1 MGKLQVT
8 NLSVRWS
15 DFMLI
20 LSRPTKVLTLKWV
33 SLFILNIFVVLVSFK
48 SHAQSPKLEL
58 FDSQGLQVSSAII
71 LKSDANMTLTGLIN
85 HVVVTQTYRNENP
98 FAVNARYVF
107 PLPDESA
114 VHAMTM
120 RIGERVIKGEIDK
133 KDEAEKKYTEAK
145 KAGKQ
150 AALVRQQRANM
161 FITNVANIGPGEQVI
176 IELEYQEI
184 IDYSSGT
191 FAIRFPTT
199 ITPRYHAIKGEVEQN
214 NTNKTSNNP
223 APNGWLSPVYSTQES
238 NKNDDNVPS
247 SQFSLSIDIDV
258 GLELVDI
265 NSKFHN
271 VDVQN
276 PAFGQYKIAL
286 NEANAVNRD
295 FLLEFKPLQKD
306 QAQAAFFTEQFENGD
321 RYGLAMLMPPG
332 DQFVQTQRLP
342 REMVF
347 VVDTSGSMHGQSIEQ
362 AKKALF
368 YALSL
373 LDSDDSFNIIGFD
386 SVVNP
391 MSDKPL
397 IASDFN
403 LRRAERFIYSLR
415 ADGGTEI
422 KSALDTVL
430 DGSQFDG
437 FVRQVVFLTDGSV
450 SNEDT
455 LFKNIQSKLGDSRL
469 FTVGIGSAP
478 NSFFMRR
485 AADVGKGT
493 FTFIGSISEV
503 QPKMQQL
510 FDKLAHPA
518 ITNLALNDENGNAL
532 DFWPSPLPDLYFGE
546 PIMVAIKL
554 NNVKNVVLTGQTAQG
569 PFSIKISTQNSSNA
583 KGIAKLWAREKI
595 KSLLL
600 YNEQNTV
607 KDEVQKLA
615 LTHQLLSPFTAFIAI
630 EQTQIKAVAEQSVQA
645 TNAIPQGMAMRLPQ
659 TDGQSRLHILLGCI
673 LLLGFG
679 ALKFKQRAK

>member
-1 MGKLQVT
+1 
-8 NLSVRWS
+8 
-15 DFMLI
+15 ML
-20 LSRPTKVLTLKWV
+20 
-33 SLFILNIFVVLVSFK
+33 SFK

-58 FDSQGLQVSSAII
+58 FDSNGAPAGPAII

-85 HVVVTQTYRNENP
+85 HVVVTQTYQNENP

-120 RIGERVIKGEIDK
+120 RIGERVIKGQIDK
-133 KDEAEKKYTEAK
+133 KVEAEKKYEEAK
-145 KAGKQ
+145 KAGNQ

-199 ITPRYHAIKGEVEQN
+199 ITPRYHAISGEVEVSTQN
-214 NTNKTSNNP
+214 QTHVNSLPT
-223 APNGWLSPVYSTQES
+223 GWLSPVYSIQSS
-238 NKNDDNVPS
+238 NQNDNVPS
-247 SQFSLSIDIDV
+247 SQFSLNIDIDV

-276 PAFGQYKIAL
+276 TAFGQYKIAL
-286 NEANAVNRD
+286 NEENAVNRD
-295 FLLEFKPLQKD
+295 FVLEFKPLQKE
-306 QAQAAFFTEQFENGD
+306 QAQAAFFTQQFENGD

-332 DQFVQTQRLP
+332 DHFTQTQRLP

-347 VVDTSGSMHGQSIEQ
+347 VVDTSGSMHGQSMEQ

-386 SVVNP
+386 NIVTP

-403 LRRAERFIYSLR
+403 LRRAERFIYSLE

-422 KSALDTVL
+422 QGALNAVL
-430 DGSQFDG
+430 DGSEFDG

-450 SNEDT
+450 SNEDA
-455 LFKNIQSKLGDSRL
+455 LFKNIQNKLGDSRL

-485 AADVGKGT
+485 AADVGKGS
-493 FTFIGSISEV
+493 FTFIGSTSEV

-518 ITNLALNDENGNAL
+518 ITNLALSDESGNNL

-554 NNVKNVVLTGQTAQG
+554 NNANSVVLAGQTAQG
-569 PFSIKISTQNSSNA
+569 PLSIKLSTQNSSSA
-583 KGIAKLWAREKI
+583 QGIAKLWARQKI

-600 YNEQNTV
+600 YNEQSVV
-607 KDEVQKLA
+607 KGEVQELA

-630 EQTQIKAVAEQSVQA
+630 EQTQIKEVAEQTAQA
-645 TNAIPQGMAMRLPQ
+645 TNAVPQGMAMRLPQ

-679 ALKFKQRAK
+679 ALKINRSFKLSRARK

>member
-1 MGKLQVT
+1 M
-8 NLSVRWS
+8 LSK
-15 DFMLI
+15 
-20 LSRPTKVLTLKWV
+20 PTKMLTKVSIFIFIAIVLLA
-33 SLFILNIFVVLVSFK
+33 SFK
-48 SHAQSPKLEL
+48 SQAQSPKLEL
-58 FDSQGLQVSSAII
+58 FDSNGAPAGPAII

-85 HVVVTQTYRNENP
+85 HVVVTQTYQNENP

-120 RIGERVIKGEIDK
+120 RIGERVIKGQIDK
-133 KDEAEKKYTEAK
+133 KVEAEKKYEEAK

-199 ITPRYHAIKGEVEQN
+199 ITPRYHAISGEVEVSTQN
-214 NTNKTSNNP
+214 QAHVNP
-223 APNGWLSPVYSTQES
+223 LPTGWLSPVYSIQNITQ
-238 NKNDDNVPS
+238 NDNVPS
-247 SQFSLSIDIDV
+247 SQFTLNIDIDV

-265 NSKFHN
+265 SSKFHN

-276 PAFGQYKIAL
+276 TAFGQYKIAL
-286 NEANAVNRD
+286 NETNAVNRD
-295 FLLEFKPLQKD
+295 FVLEFKPLQKE
-306 QAQAAFFTEQFENGD
+306 QAQAAFFTQQFENGD

-332 DQFVQTQRLP
+332 DHFTQTQRLP

-347 VVDTSGSMHGQSIEQ
+347 VVDTSGSMHGQSMEQ

-386 SVVNP
+386 NIVTP

-403 LRRAERFIYSLR
+403 LRRAERFIYSLE

-422 KSALDTVL
+422 QGALNAVL

-450 SNEDT
+450 SNEDA

-485 AADVGKGT
+485 AADIGKGS
-493 FTFIGSISEV
+493 FTFIGSTSEV

-518 ITNLALNDENGNAL
+518 ITNLALSDESGNSL

-554 NNVKNVVLTGQTAQG
+554 NNAKNLVLAGQTAQG
-569 PFSIKISTQNSSNA
+569 PLSIKLSTQNNSNA
-583 KGIAKLWAREKI
+583 QGIAKLWARQKI

-600 YNEQNTV
+600 YNEQSTV
-607 KDEVQKLA
+607 KEEVQELA

-630 EQTQIKAVAEQSVQA
+630 EQTQIKEVAEQTAQA
-645 TNAIPQGMAMRLPQ
+645 TNAVPQGMAMRLPQ

-673 LLLGFG
+673 LLLGFS
-679 ALKFKQRAK
+679 ALKINRGLKLSRARK

>member
-1 MGKLQVT
+1 
-8 NLSVRWS
+8 
-15 DFMLI
+15 ML
-20 LSRPTKVLTLKWV
+20 TKVSIFIFLV
-33 SLFILNIFVVLVSFK
+33 SVLLVSFN

-58 FDSQGLQVSSAII
+58 FDSSGASVAPAII

-85 HVVVTQTYRNENP
+85 HVVVRQTYQNDNP

-120 RIGERVIKGEIDK
+120 RIGERVIKGQIDK
-133 KDEAEKKYTEAK
+133 KVEAEKKYQAAK

-199 ITPRYHAIKGEVEQN
+199 ITPRYHAISGEIGQS
-214 NTNKTSNNP
+214 NTDKTVLNQ
-223 APNGWLSPVYSTQES
+223 APSGWLNPVYNIQSSEHSQG
-238 NKNDDNVPS
+238 DVPS
-247 SQFSLSIDIDV
+247 SKFSLNIDIDV
-258 GLELVDI
+258 GLELVEI
-265 NSKFHN
+265 NSKFYN
-271 VDVQN
+271 VDIHN
-276 PAFGQYKIAL
+276 PAFGQYTVAL
-286 NEANAVNRD
+286 NEQNATNRD
-295 FLLEFKPLQKD
+295 FVLEFKPLQKES
-306 QAQAAFFTEQFENGD
+306 AQAAFFTQQFKNGD
-321 RYGLAMLMPPG
+321 RYGLAMLMPPA
-332 DQFVQTQRLP
+332 DHFTQTQRLP

-347 VVDTSGSMHGQSIEQ
+347 VVDTSGSMHGQSMEQ

-386 SVVNP
+386 NVVTP

-397 IASDFN
+397 VASDFN
-403 LRRAERFIYSLR
+403 LRRAERFIYSLE

-422 KSALDTVL
+422 QGALDAVL
-430 DGSQFDG
+430 DGSRFEG

-450 SNEDT
+450 SNEDA
-455 LFKNIQSKLGDSRL
+455 LFKNIQRKLGDSRL

-485 AADVGKGT
+485 AADIGKGS
-493 FTFIGSISEV
+493 FTFIGSTHEV

-518 ITNLALNDENGNAL
+518 ITNLTLSDESTNSL

-554 NNVKNVVLTGQTAQG
+554 NDTNQITLNGQTAQG
-569 PFSIKISTQNSSNA
+569 PLNIKLSAQNSANA
-583 KGIAKLWAREKI
+583 KGIDKLWARQKM

-600 YNEQNTV
+600 YNDPQSV
-607 KDEVQKLA
+607 KNEVQGLA

-630 EQTQIKAVAEQSVQA
+630 EHSLVKEPAEQTA
-645 TNAIPQGMAMRLPQ
+645 LAKNAAPQGLAMRLPQ
-659 TDGQSRLHILLGCI
+659 TDGQSRLHILLGCM
-673 LLLGFG
+673 LLAGFT
-679 ALKFKQRAK
+679 AIKYTRVFK

>member
-1 MGKLQVT
+1 
-8 NLSVRWS
+8 
-15 DFMLI
+15 ML
-20 LSRPTKVLTLKWV
+20 TKV
-33 SLFILNIFVVLVSFK
+33 SIFIFLVAVLLVSFN

-58 FDSQGLQVSSAII
+58 FDSSGASVAPAII

-85 HVVVTQTYRNENP
+85 HVVVKQTYQNDNP

-120 RIGERVIKGEIDK
+120 RIGERVIKGQIDK
-133 KDEAEKKYTEAK
+133 KVEAEKKYQAAK

-161 FITNVANIGPGEQVI
+161 FITNVANIGPGEQVV

-199 ITPRYHAIKGEVEQN
+199 ITPRYHAISGEVEFNEQN
-214 NTNKTSNNP
+214 QAPVNT
-223 APNGWLSPVYSTQES
+223 APSGWLSPVYSIQS
-238 NKNDDNVPS
+238 AAYNDDDAPS
-247 SQFSLSIDIDV
+247 SKFSLNIDIDV

-271 VDVQN
+271 VDIHN
-276 PAFGQYKIAL
+276 PAFGQYTVAL
-286 NEANAVNRD
+286 NEQNAINRD
-295 FLLEFKPLQKD
+295 FVLEFKPLQKES
-306 QAQAAFFTEQFENGD
+306 AQAAFFTQQFDNGD

-332 DQFVQTQRLP
+332 DHFTQTQRLP

-347 VVDTSGSMHGQSIEQ
+347 VVDTSGSMHGQSMEQ

-386 SVVNP
+386 NVVTP
-391 MSDKPL
+391 MSDSPL

-403 LRRAERFIYSLR
+403 LRRAERFIYSLE

-422 KSALDTVL
+422 QGALDAVL
-430 DGSQFDG
+430 DGSRFEG

-450 SNEDT
+450 SNENA
-455 LFKNIQSKLGDSRL
+455 LFKNIQRKLGDSRL

-485 AADVGKGT
+485 AADIGKGS
-493 FTFIGSISEV
+493 FTFIGSTHEV

-518 ITNLALNDENGNAL
+518 ITNLTLSDESTNRL

-554 NNVKNVVLTGQTAQG
+554 NDTNQITLSGQTAQG
-569 PFSIKISTQNSSNA
+569 PLNIKLSAQNSANA
-583 KGIAKLWAREKI
+583 KGIDKLWARQKI

-600 YNEQNTV
+600 YNDRQSV
-607 KDEVQKLA
+607 KNEVQELA
-615 LTHQLLSPFTAFIAI
+615 LTHQLLSPFTSFIAI
-630 EQTQIKAVAEQSVQA
+630 EHALVKEPAEQTA
-645 TNAIPQGMAMRLPQ
+645 LAKNAAPQGLAMRLPQ
-659 TDGQSRLHILLGCI
+659 TDGQSRLHILLGCM
-673 LLLGFG
+673 LLAGF
-679 ALKFKQRAK
+679 AAIKYTRAFK

>member
-1 MGKLQVT
+1 M
-8 NLSVRWS
+8 LSN
-15 DFMLI
+15 
-20 LSRPTKVLTLKWV
+20 PTKMLVKA
-33 SLFILNIFVVLVSFK
+33 SIFIFTAIALLASNS
-48 SHAQSPKLEL
+48 SYAQSPKLEL
-58 FDSQGLQVSSAII
+58 TDTLGKPVSPAII
-71 LKSDANMTLTGLIN
+71 LKSDAHMTVTGLIN
-85 HVVVTQTYRNENP
+85 HVVVKQTYQNENP

-120 RIGERVIKGEIDK
+120 CIGERVIKGHIDK
-133 KDEAEKKYTEAK
+133 KIEAEKKYAQAQ

-161 FITNVANIGPGEQVI
+161 FVTNVANIGPGEQVA

-184 IDYSSGT
+184 INYRSGT
-191 FAIRFPTT
+191 FTIRFPTT
-199 ITPRYHAIKGEVEQN
+199 ITPRYHAINGTLEQPSSSLMDQN
-214 NTNKTSNNP
+214 L
-223 APNGWLSPVYSTQES
+223 APSGWLSPVYNVQ
-238 NKNDDNVPS
+238 KNNDAPS
-247 SQFSLSIDIDV
+247 SEFTLNIDIDV

-265 NSKFHN
+265 TSKHHRIN
-271 VDVQN
+271 VNN

-286 NEANAVNRD
+286 NDTNGANRD
-295 FLLEFKPLQKD
+295 FVLAFKPLQKEN
-306 QAQAAFFTEQFENGD
+306 AQAAFFTQQFENAD

-332 DQFVQTQRLP
+332 DHFTQTQRLP

-373 LDSDDSFNIIGFD
+373 LESDDSFNIIGFD
-386 SVVNP
+386 NNVTA
-391 MSDKPL
+391 MSDRPL

-403 LRRAERFIYSLR
+403 LRRAERFIYSLE

-422 KSALDTVL
+422 QGALDAVL
-430 DGSQFDG
+430 DGSTFDG

-450 SNEDT
+450 SNEAT
-455 LFKNIQSKLGDSRL
+455 LFKNIQAKLGDSRL

-485 AADVGKGT
+485 AADIGKGT
-493 FTFIGSISEV
+493 FTFIGSTQEV

-518 ITNLALNDENGNAL
+518 ITDLALSDENGNSL

-546 PIMVAIKL
+546 PVMVAIKL
-554 NNVKNVVLTGQTAQG
+554 NDAKSVILTGQTAQG
-569 PFSIKISTQNSSNA
+569 PLSIKLSTQNSSQA
-583 KGIAKLWAREKI
+583 KGIAKLWARQKI

-600 YNEQNTV
+600 YNEQSSV

-630 EQTQIKAVAEQSVQA
+630 EHTQIKDVADQTAQA
-645 TNAIPQGMAMRLPQ
+645 ANQVPQGMEMRLPQ
-659 TDGQSRLHILLGCI
+659 TDGQSRLHIMLGSMLLI
-673 LLLGFG
+673 TFG
-679 ALKFKQRAK
+679 ALKLKRRVKT

>member
-1 MGKLQVT
+1 M
-8 NLSVRWS
+8 LSK
-15 DFMLI
+15 
-20 LSRPTKVLTLKWV
+20 PTKMLTKVSIFIFIVIVLLA
-33 SLFILNIFVVLVSFK
+33 SFK

-58 FDSQGLQVSSAII
+58 FDSNGAPAGPAII

-85 HVVVTQTYRNENP
+85 HVVVTQTYQNENP

-120 RIGERVIKGEIDK
+120 RIGERVIKGQIDK
-133 KDEAEKKYTEAK
+133 KVEAEKKYDEAK
-145 KAGKQ
+145 KSGKQ

-184 IDYSSGT
+184 IDYNSGT

-199 ITPRYHAIKGEVEQN
+199 ITPRYHAISGEVEV
-214 NTNKTSNNP
+214 NTQHQAHTNP
-223 APNGWLSPVYSTQES
+223 LPTGWLSPVYSTQ
-238 NKNDDNVPS
+238 NITQTDNVPS
-247 SQFSLSIDIDV
+247 SKFSLNIDIDV

-271 VDVQN
+271 IDVKN
-276 PAFGQYKIAL
+276 TAFGQYKIAL
-286 NEANAVNRD
+286 NEENAVNRD
-295 FLLEFKPLQKD
+295 FVLEFKPLQKE
-306 QAQAAFFTEQFENGD
+306 QAQAAFFTQQFENGD

-332 DQFVQTQRLP
+332 DHFTQTQRLP

-347 VVDTSGSMHGQSIEQ
+347 VVDTSGSMHGQSMEQ

-386 SVVNP
+386 NIVTP

-403 LRRAERFIYSLR
+403 LRRAERFIYSLE

-422 KSALDTVL
+422 QGALNAVL
-430 DGSQFDG
+430 DGSEFDG

-450 SNEDT
+450 SNEDA

-485 AADVGKGT
+485 AADVGKGS
-493 FTFIGSISEV
+493 FTFIGSVSEV

-518 ITNLALNDENGNAL
+518 ITNLALSDESGNSL

-554 NNVKNVVLTGQTAQG
+554 NNVKRVVLAGQTAQG
-569 PFSIKISTQNSSNA
+569 PLSIRLSTQNSSSA
-583 KGIAKLWAREKI
+583 QGIAKLWARQKI

-607 KDEVQKLA
+607 KDEVQGLA

-630 EQTQIKAVAEQSVQA
+630 EQTQIKEVAKQTAQA
-645 TNAIPQGMAMRLPQ
+645 TNAVPQGMAMRLPQ

-673 LLLGFG
+673 LLLGYG
-679 ALKFKQRAK
+679 ALKINQSFKLSRARK

>member
-1 MGKLQVT
+1 
-8 NLSVRWS
+8 
-15 DFMLI
+15 ML
-20 LSRPTKVLTLKWV
+20 TKV
-33 SLFILNIFVVLVSFK
+33 SIFIFIVIVLLASFE

-58 FDSQGLQVSSAII
+58 FDSNGAPAGPAII

-85 HVVVTQTYRNENP
+85 HVVVTQTYQNENP

-120 RIGERVIKGEIDK
+120 RIGARVIKGQIDK
-133 KDEAEKKYTEAK
+133 KVEAEKKYEEAK

-199 ITPRYHAIKGEVEQN
+199 ITPRYHAISGEVEVNTQN
-214 NTNKTSNNP
+214 QTHVNP
-223 APNGWLSPVYSTQES
+223 APTGWLSPVYSAQNITQT
-238 NKNDDNVPS
+238 DNAPS
-247 SQFSLSIDIDV
+247 SQFSLNIDIDV

-276 PAFGQYKIAL
+276 TAFGQYKIAL
-286 NEANAVNRD
+286 NEKNAVNRD
-295 FLLEFKPLQKD
+295 FVLEFKPLQKE
-306 QAQAAFFTEQFENGD
+306 QAQAAFFTQQFENGD

-332 DQFVQTQRLP
+332 DHFTQTQRLP

-347 VVDTSGSMHGQSIEQ
+347 VVDTSGSMHGQSMEQ

-386 SVVNP
+386 NIVTP

-403 LRRAERFIYSLR
+403 LRRAERFIYSLE

-422 KSALDTVL
+422 QGALNAVL
-430 DGSQFDG
+430 DGSEFDG

-450 SNEDT
+450 SNEDA

-485 AADVGKGT
+485 AADVGKGS
-493 FTFIGSISEV
+493 FTFIGSVSEV

-518 ITNLALNDENGNAL
+518 ITNLALSDESGNSL

-554 NNVKNVVLTGQTAQG
+554 NNAKSVVLAGQTAQG
-569 PFSIKISTQNSSNA
+569 PLSIKLSTKNSSSA
-583 KGIAKLWAREKI
+583 QGIAKLWARQKI

-600 YNEQNTV
+600 YNEQSTV
-607 KDEVQKLA
+607 KDEVQGLA

-630 EQTQIKAVAEQSVQA
+630 EQTQIKEVAKQTAQA
-645 TNAIPQGMAMRLPQ
+645 TNAVPQGMAMRLPQ

-673 LLLGFG
+673 LLLGYG
-679 ALKFKQRAK
+679 ALKINRSFKLSRARK

>member
-1 MGKLQVT
+1 M
-8 NLSVRWS
+8 LSK
-15 DFMLI
+15 
-20 LSRPTKVLTLKWV
+20 PTKMLTKVSIFIFIAIVLLA
-33 SLFILNIFVVLVSFK
+33 SFK

-58 FDSQGLQVSSAII
+58 FDSNGAPAGPAII

-85 HVVVTQTYRNENP
+85 HVVVTQTYQNENP

-120 RIGERVIKGEIDK
+120 RIGARVIKGQIDK
-133 KDEAEKKYTEAK
+133 KVEAEKKYEEAK

-199 ITPRYHAIKGEVEQN
+199 ITPRYHAISGEVNTQN
-214 NTNKTSNNP
+214 QTHVNP
-223 APNGWLSPVYSTQES
+223 APTGWLSPVYSTQNITQNS
-238 NKNDDNVPS
+238 TQTDNAPS
-247 SQFSLSIDIDV
+247 SQFSLNIDIDV

-276 PAFGQYKIAL
+276 TAFGQYKIAL
-286 NEANAVNRD
+286 NETNAVNRD
-295 FLLEFKPLQKD
+295 FVLEFKPLQKE
-306 QAQAAFFTEQFENGD
+306 QAQAAFFTQQFENGD

-332 DQFVQTQRLP
+332 DHFTQTQRLP

-347 VVDTSGSMHGQSIEQ
+347 VVDTSGSMHGQSMEQ

-386 SVVNP
+386 NIVTP

-403 LRRAERFIYSLR
+403 LRRAERFIYSLE

-422 KSALDTVL
+422 QGALNAVL

-450 SNEDT
+450 SNEDA

-485 AADVGKGT
+485 AADIGKGS
-493 FTFIGSISEV
+493 FTFIGSTTEV

-518 ITNLALNDENGNAL
+518 ITNLALSDESGNSL

-554 NNVKNVVLTGQTAQG
+554 NNAKRVVLAGQTAQG
-569 PFSIKISTQNSSNA
+569 PLSIRLSTQNSSSA
-583 KGIAKLWAREKI
+583 QGIAKLWARQKI

-600 YNEQNTV
+600 YNEQSTV
-607 KDEVQKLA
+607 KDEVQQLA

-630 EQTQIKAVAEQSVQA
+630 EQTQIKEVAKQTAQI
-645 TNAIPQGMAMRLPQ
+645 TNAVPQGMAMRLPQ

-673 LLLGFG
+673 LLLGYG
-679 ALKFKQRAK
+679 ALKINRSFKLSRARK

>member
-1 MGKLQVT
+1 M
-8 NLSVRWS
+8 LSN
-15 DFMLI
+15 
-20 LSRPTKVLTLKWV
+20 PTKMLTKVSIFIFLVSVL
-33 SLFILNIFVVLVSFK
+33 LVSFN

-58 FDSQGLQVSSAII
+58 FDSSGASVAPAII

-85 HVVVTQTYRNENP
+85 HVVVKQTYQNDNP

-120 RIGERVIKGEIDK
+120 RIGERVIKGQIDK
-133 KDEAEKKYTEAK
+133 KVEAEKKYQAAK

-199 ITPRYHAIKGEVEQN
+199 ITPRYHAISGEIGQS
-214 NTNKTSNNP
+214 NTDKTVLNQ
-223 APNGWLSPVYSTQES
+223 APSGWLNPVYNIQSSEHSQG
-238 NKNDDNVPS
+238 DVPS
-247 SQFSLSIDIDV
+247 SKFSLNIDIDV
-258 GLELVDI
+258 GLELVEI
-265 NSKFHN
+265 NSKFYN
-271 VDVQN
+271 VDIHN
-276 PAFGQYKIAL
+276 PAFGQYTVAL
-286 NEANAVNRD
+286 NEQNATNRD
-295 FLLEFKPLQKD
+295 FVLEFKPLQKES
-306 QAQAAFFTEQFENGD
+306 AQAAFFTQQFKNGD
-321 RYGLAMLMPPG
+321 RYGLAMLMPPA
-332 DQFVQTQRLP
+332 DHFTQTQRLP

-347 VVDTSGSMHGQSIEQ
+347 VVDTSGSMHGQSMEQ

-386 SVVNP
+386 NVVTP

-397 IASDFN
+397 VASGFN
-403 LRRAERFIYSLR
+403 LRRAERFIYNLE

-422 KSALDTVL
+422 QGALDAVL
-430 DGSQFDG
+430 DGSRFEG

-450 SNEDT
+450 SNEDA
-455 LFKNIQSKLGDSRL
+455 LFKNIQRKLGDSRL

-485 AADVGKGT
+485 AADIGKGS
-493 FTFIGSISEV
+493 FTFIGSTHEV

-518 ITNLALNDENGNAL
+518 ITNLTLSDESTNSL

-554 NNVKNVVLTGQTAQG
+554 NDTNQITLNGQTAQG
-569 PFSIKISTQNSSNA
+569 PLNIKLSAQNSANA
-583 KGIAKLWAREKI
+583 KGIDKLWARQKM

-600 YNEQNTV
+600 YNDRQTV
-607 KDEVQKLA
+607 KNEVQGLA

-630 EQTQIKAVAEQSVQA
+630 EHTQTKEPAEQTA
-645 TNAIPQGMAMRLPQ
+645 LAKNAAPQGLAMRLPQ
-659 TDGQSRLHILLGCI
+659 TDGQSRLHILLGCM
-673 LLLGFG
+673 LLAGFT
-679 ALKFKQRAK
+679 AIKYTRVFK

>member
-1 MGKLQVT
+1 MFKL
-8 NLSVRWS
+8 SK
-15 DFMLI
+15 
-20 LSRPTKVLTLKWV
+20 PTKMLTKVSIFIFIAIVLLA
-33 SLFILNIFVVLVSFK
+33 SFK

-58 FDSQGLQVSSAII
+58 FDSNGAPAGPAII

-85 HVVVTQTYRNENP
+85 HVVVMQTYQNENP

-120 RIGERVIKGEIDK
+120 RIGERVIKGQIDK
-133 KDEAEKKYTEAK
+133 KVEAEKKYEEAK

-199 ITPRYHAIKGEVEQN
+199 ITPRYHAISGEVEVNTQN
-214 NTNKTSNNP
+214 QAHVNP
-223 APNGWLSPVYSTQES
+223 LPTGWLSPVYSIQNITQNS
-238 NKNDDNVPS
+238 TQIDNVPS
-247 SQFSLSIDIDV
+247 SQFSLNIDIDV

-276 PAFGQYKIAL
+276 TAFGQYKIAL
-286 NEANAVNRD
+286 NETNAVNRD
-295 FLLEFKPLQKD
+295 FVLEFKPLQKE
-306 QAQAAFFTEQFENGD
+306 QAQAAFFTQQFENGD

-332 DQFVQTQRLP
+332 DHFTQTQRLP

-347 VVDTSGSMHGQSIEQ
+347 VVDTSGSMHGQSMEQ

-386 SVVNP
+386 NIVTP

-403 LRRAERFIYSLR
+403 LRRAERFIYSLE

-422 KSALDTVL
+422 QGALNAVL
-430 DGSQFDG
+430 DGSEFDG

-450 SNEDT
+450 SNEDA

-469 FTVGIGSAP
+469 FTVGIGGAP

-485 AADVGKGT
+485 AADVGKGS
-493 FTFIGSISEV
+493 FTFIGSTNEV

-518 ITNLALNDENGNAL
+518 ITNLALSDESGNSL

-554 NNVKNVVLTGQTAQG
+554 NNAKSVVLAGQTAQG
-569 PFSIKISTQNSSNA
+569 PLSIKLSTQNSSSA
-583 KGIAKLWAREKI
+583 QGIAKLWARQKI

-607 KDEVQKLA
+607 KDEVQELA
-615 LTHQLLSPFTAFIAI
+615 FTHQLLSPFTAFIAI
-630 EQTQIKAVAEQSVQA
+630 EQTQIKEVAEQTAQA
-645 TNAIPQGMAMRLPQ
+645 TNAVPQGMAMRLPQ

-679 ALKFKQRAK
+679 ALKFKHRANP

>member
-1 MGKLQVT
+1 MFKL
-8 NLSVRWS
+8 SK
-15 DFMLI
+15 
-20 LSRPTKVLTLKWV
+20 PTKMLTKVSIFIFIAIVL
-33 SLFILNIFVVLVSFK
+33 LVSFK

-58 FDSQGLQVSSAII
+58 FDGNGAPAGPAII
-71 LKSDANMTLTGLIN
+71 LKSGANMTLTGLIN
-85 HVVVTQTYRNENP
+85 HVVVTQTYQNENP

-120 RIGERVIKGEIDK
+120 RIGERVIKGQIDK
-133 KDEAEKKYTEAK
+133 KVEAEKKYEEAK

-199 ITPRYHAIKGEVEQN
+199 ITPRYHAISGEVEVSTQN
-214 NTNKTSNNP
+214 QAHVNSLPT
-223 APNGWLSPVYSTQES
+223 GWLSPVYSIKSSTQ
-238 NKNDDNVPS
+238 NDNVPS
-247 SQFSLSIDIDV
+247 SQFTLNIDIDV

-265 NSKFHN
+265 SSKFHN

-276 PAFGQYKIAL
+276 TAFGQYKIAL
-286 NEANAVNRD
+286 NETNAVNRD

-306 QAQAAFFTEQFENGD
+306 QAQAAFFTQQFENGD

-332 DQFVQTQRLP
+332 DHFTQTQRLP

-347 VVDTSGSMHGQSIEQ
+347 VVDTSGSMHGQSMEQ

-386 SVVNP
+386 NIVTP

-397 IASDFN
+397 IANDFN
-403 LRRAERFIYSLR
+403 LRRAERFIYSLE

-422 KSALDTVL
+422 QGALNAVL

-450 SNEDT
+450 SNEDA

-485 AADVGKGT
+485 ASDIGKGS
-493 FTFIGSISEV
+493 FTFIGSTSEV

-518 ITNLALNDENGNAL
+518 ITNVALSDESGNSL

-554 NNVKNVVLTGQTAQG
+554 NNAKNLVLAGQTAQG
-569 PFSIKISTQNSSNA
+569 PLSIKLSTQNSSNA
-583 KGIAKLWAREKI
+583 QGIAKLWARQKI

-600 YNEQNTV
+600 YNEQSVV
-607 KDEVQKLA
+607 KDEVQELA

-630 EQTQIKAVAEQSVQA
+630 EQTQIKEVADQTAQA
-645 TNAIPQGMAMRLPQ
+645 TNAVPQGMAMRLPQ

-679 ALKFKQRAK
+679 ALKINRSFKLSRARK

>member
-1 MGKLQVT
+1 
-8 NLSVRWS
+8 
-15 DFMLI
+15 
-20 LSRPTKVLTLKWV
+20 
-33 SLFILNIFVVLVSFK
+33 
-48 SHAQSPKLEL
+48 
-58 FDSQGLQVSSAII
+58 
-71 LKSDANMTLTGLIN
+71 
-85 HVVVTQTYRNENP
+85 HV
-98 FAVNARYVF
+98 
-107 PLPDESA
+107 
-114 VHAMTM
+114 
-120 RIGERVIKGEIDK
+120 
-133 KDEAEKKYTEAK
+133 
-145 KAGKQ
+145 
-150 AALVRQQRANM
+150 
-161 FITNVANIGPGEQVI
+161 
-176 IELEYQEI
+176 
-184 IDYSSGT
+184 
-191 FAIRFPTT
+191 
-199 ITPRYHAIKGEVEQN
+199 
-214 NTNKTSNNP
+214 NP
-223 APNGWLSPVYSTQES
+223 APTGWLSPVYSTQNITQNITQNS
-238 NKNDDNVPS
+238 TQTDNTPS
-247 SQFSLSIDIDV
+247 SQFSLNIDIDV

-271 VDVQN
+271 VNVQN
-276 PAFGQYKIAL
+276 TAFGQYKIAL
-286 NEANAVNRD
+286 NEKNAVNRD
-295 FLLEFKPLQKD
+295 FVLEFKPLQKE
-306 QAQAAFFTEQFENGD
+306 QAQAAFFTQQFENGD

-332 DQFVQTQRLP
+332 DHFTQTQRLP

-347 VVDTSGSMHGQSIEQ
+347 VVDTSGSMHGQSMEQ

-386 SVVNP
+386 NIVTP

-403 LRRAERFIYSLR
+403 LRRAERFIYSLE

-422 KSALDTVL
+422 QGALNAVL

-450 SNEDT
+450 SNEDA

-485 AADVGKGT
+485 AADIGKGS
-493 FTFIGSISEV
+493 FTFIGSTSEV

-518 ITNLALNDENGNAL
+518 ITNLALSDESGNSL

-554 NNVKNVVLTGQTAQG
+554 NNAKSVVLAGQTAQG
-569 PFSIKISTQNSSNA
+569 PLSTRLSTQNSSSA
-583 KGIAKLWAREKI
+583 QGIAKLWARQKI

-600 YNEQNTV
+600 YNEQSTV
-607 KDEVQKLA
+607 KDEVQGLA

-630 EQTQIKAVAEQSVQA
+630 EQTHIKEVAKQTAQA
-645 TNAIPQGMAMRLPQ
+645 TNAVPQGMAMRLPQ

-673 LLLGFG
+673 LLLGYG
-679 ALKFKQRAK
+679 ALKINRSFKLSRARK

>member
-1 MGKLQVT
+1 M
-8 NLSVRWS
+8 LSN
-15 DFMLI
+15 
-20 LSRPTKVLTLKWV
+20 PTKMLTKVSIFIFLVSVL
-33 SLFILNIFVVLVSFK
+33 LVSFN
-48 SHAQSPKLEL
+48 SRAQSPKLEL
-58 FDSQGLQVSSAII
+58 FDSGGAPVAPAII

-85 HVVVTQTYRNENP
+85 HVVVKQTYQNDNP

-120 RIGERVIKGEIDK
+120 RIGERVIKGQIDK
-133 KDEAEKKYTEAK
+133 KVEAEKKYQAAK

-176 IELEYQEI
+176 VELEYQEI
-184 IDYSSGT
+184 INYSSGT
-191 FAIRFPTT
+191 FAVRFPTT
-199 ITPRYHAIKGEVEQN
+199 ITPRYHAISGEIGQSD
-214 NTNKTSNNP
+214 TDKTVLNQ
-223 APNGWLSPVYSTQES
+223 APSGWLNPVYNIQSSEQS
-238 NKNDDNVPS
+238 QGDVPDS
-247 SQFSLSIDIDV
+247 KFSLNIDIDV
-258 GLELVDI
+258 GLELVEI

-271 VDVQN
+271 VDIHN
-276 PAFGQYKIAL
+276 PAFGQYTVAL
-286 NEANAVNRD
+286 NEQKAINRD
-295 FLLEFKPLQKD
+295 FVLEFKPLQKES
-306 QAQAAFFTEQFENGD
+306 AQAAFFTQQFENGD
-321 RYGLAMLMPPG
+321 RYGLAMLMPPA
-332 DQFVQTQRLP
+332 DHFTQTQRLP

-347 VVDTSGSMHGQSIEQ
+347 VVDTSGSMHGQSMEQ

-373 LDSDDSFNIIGFD
+373 LDSNDSFNIIGFD
-386 SVVNP
+386 NVVTP

-397 IASDFN
+397 VASDFN
-403 LRRAERFIYSLR
+403 LRRAERFIYSIE

-422 KSALDTVL
+422 QGALDAVL
-430 DGSQFDG
+430 DGSRFEG

-450 SNEDT
+450 SNEDA
-455 LFKNIQSKLGDSRL
+455 LFKNIQRKLGNSRL

-485 AADVGKGT
+485 AADIGKGS
-493 FTFIGSISEV
+493 FTFIGSTHEV

-518 ITNLALNDENGNAL
+518 ITNLALSDESGNSL

-554 NNVKNVVLTGQTAQG
+554 NDTSRITLNGQTAQG
-569 PFSIKISTQNSSNA
+569 PLNIKLSAQNSANA
-583 KGIAKLWAREKI
+583 KGIDKLWARQKI

-600 YNEQNTV
+600 YNDRQTV
-607 KDEVQKLA
+607 KNEVQGLA

-630 EQTQIKAVAEQSVQA
+630 EHTQINEPAKQTALAKNAV
-645 TNAIPQGMAMRLPQ
+645 PQGLAMRLPQ
-659 TDGQSRLHILLGCI
+659 TDGQSRLYILLGCI
-673 LLLGFG
+673 LLAGFG
-679 ALKFKQRAK
+679 AVKLTRAFK

>member
-1 MGKLQVT
+1 MFKL
-8 NLSVRWS
+8 SK
-15 DFMLI
+15 
-20 LSRPTKVLTLKWV
+20 PTKMLTKVSIFIFIVIVLLA
-33 SLFILNIFVVLVSFK
+33 SFK
-48 SHAQSPKLEL
+48 SHAQSPKLDL
-58 FDSQGLQVSSAII
+58 FDSNGAPAGPAII

-85 HVVVTQTYRNENP
+85 HVVVTQTYQNENP

-120 RIGERVIKGEIDK
+120 RIGERVIKGQIDK
-133 KDEAEKKYTEAK
+133 KVEAEKKYEEAK

-199 ITPRYHAIKGEVEQN
+199 ITPRYHAISGEVEVNTQN
-214 NTNKTSNNP
+214 QAHTNPLPT
-223 APNGWLSPVYSTQES
+223 GWLSPVYSTQNITQNS
-238 NKNDDNVPS
+238 TQNDNVPS
-247 SQFSLSIDIDV
+247 SQFSLNINIDV

-276 PAFGQYKIAL
+276 TAFGQYKIAL
-286 NEANAVNRD
+286 NETNAVNRD
-295 FLLEFKPLQKD
+295 FVLEFKPLQKE

-332 DQFVQTQRLP
+332 DHFTQTQRLP

-347 VVDTSGSMHGQSIEQ
+347 VVDTSGSMHGQSMEQ

-386 SVVNP
+386 NIVTP

-403 LRRAERFIYSLR
+403 LRRAERFIYSLE

-422 KSALDTVL
+422 QGALNAVL
-430 DGSQFDG
+430 DGSEFDG

-450 SNEDT
+450 SNEDA

-485 AADVGKGT
+485 AADVGKGS
-493 FTFIGSISEV
+493 FTFIGSTSEV

-518 ITNLALNDENGNAL
+518 ITNLALSDESGNSL

-554 NNVKNVVLTGQTAQG
+554 NNAKSVVLAGQTAQG
-569 PFSIKISTQNSSNA
+569 PLSIKLSTQNSSSA
-583 KGIAKLWAREKI
+583 QGIAKLWARQKI

-607 KDEVQKLA
+607 KDEVQELA

-630 EQTQIKAVAEQSVQA
+630 EQTHIKEVAEQTAQA
-645 TNAIPQGMAMRLPQ
+645 TNAVPQGMAMRLPQ

-679 ALKFKQRAK
+679 ALKINRSFKLSRARK

>member
-1 MGKLQVT
+1 M
-8 NLSVRWS
+8 LSN
-15 DFMLI
+15 
-20 LSRPTKVLTLKWV
+20 PTKMLTKVSIFIFLVSVL
-33 SLFILNIFVVLVSFK
+33 LVSFN

-58 FDSQGLQVSSAII
+58 FDSSGASVAPAII

-85 HVVVTQTYRNENP
+85 HVVVKQTYQNDNP

-120 RIGERVIKGEIDK
+120 RIGERVIKGQIDK
-133 KDEAEKKYTEAK
+133 KVEAEKKYQAAK

-199 ITPRYHAIKGEVEQN
+199 ITPRYHAISGEIGQS
-214 NTNKTSNNP
+214 NTDKTVLNQ
-223 APNGWLSPVYSTQES
+223 APSGWLNPVYNIQSSEHSQG
-238 NKNDDNVPS
+238 DVPS
-247 SQFSLSIDIDV
+247 SKFSLNIDIDV
-258 GLELVDI
+258 GLELVEI
-265 NSKFHN
+265 NSKFYN
-271 VDVQN
+271 VDIHN
-276 PAFGQYKIAL
+276 PAFGQYTVAL
-286 NEANAVNRD
+286 NEQNATNRD
-295 FLLEFKPLQKD
+295 FVLEFKPLQKES
-306 QAQAAFFTEQFENGD
+306 AQAAFFTQQFKNGD
-321 RYGLAMLMPPG
+321 RYGLAMLMPPA
-332 DQFVQTQRLP
+332 DHFTQTQRLP

-347 VVDTSGSMHGQSIEQ
+347 VVDTSGSMHGQSMEQ

-386 SVVNP
+386 NVVTP

-397 IASDFN
+397 VASGFN
-403 LRRAERFIYSLR
+403 LRRAERFIYNLE

-422 KSALDTVL
+422 QGALDAVL
-430 DGSQFDG
+430 DGSRFEG

-450 SNEDT
+450 SNEDA
-455 LFKNIQSKLGDSRL
+455 LFKNIQRKLGDSRL

-485 AADVGKGT
+485 AADIGKGS
-493 FTFIGSISEV
+493 FTFIGSTHEV

-510 FDKLAHPA
+510 FDRLAHPA
-518 ITNLALNDENGNAL
+518 ITNLTLSDESTKSL

-554 NNVKNVVLTGQTAQG
+554 NDTNQITLNGQTAQG
-569 PFSIKISTQNSSNA
+569 PLNIKLSAQNSANA
-583 KGIAKLWAREKI
+583 KGIDKLWARQKM

-600 YNEQNTV
+600 YNDRQTV
-607 KDEVQKLA
+607 KNEVQGLA

-630 EQTQIKAVAEQSVQA
+630 EHTQTKEPAEQTA
-645 TNAIPQGMAMRLPQ
+645 LAKNAAPQGLAMRLPQ
-659 TDGQSRLHILLGCI
+659 TDGQSRLHILLGCM
-673 LLLGFG
+673 LLAGFT
-679 ALKFKQRAK
+679 AIKYTRVFK

>member
-1 MGKLQVT
+1 
-8 NLSVRWS
+8 
-15 DFMLI
+15 MLI

-133 KDEAEKKYTEAK
+133 KNEAEKKYTEAK

-199 ITPRYHAIKGEVEQN
+199 ITPRYHAISGEVEVNTQN
-214 NTNKTSNNP
+214 QTHVNP
-223 APNGWLSPVYSTQES
+223 FPTGWLSPVYSTQ
-238 NKNDDNVPS
+238 NITQTDNAPS
-247 SQFSLSIDIDV
+247 SQFSLNIDIDV

-276 PAFGQYKIAL
+276 TAFGQYKIAL
-286 NEANAVNRD
+286 NETNAVNRD
-295 FLLEFKPLQKD
+295 FVLEFKPLQKE
-306 QAQAAFFTEQFENGD
+306 QAQAAFFTQQFENGD

-332 DQFVQTQRLP
+332 DHFTQTQRLP

-347 VVDTSGSMHGQSIEQ
+347 VVDTSGSMHGQSMEQ

-386 SVVNP
+386 NIVTP

-403 LRRAERFIYSLR
+403 LRRAERFIYSLE

-422 KSALDTVL
+422 QGALNAVL
-430 DGSQFDG
+430 DGSEFDG

-450 SNEDT
+450 SNEDA

-485 AADVGKGT
+485 AADIGKGS
-493 FTFIGSISEV
+493 FTFIGSTSEV

-518 ITNLALNDENGNAL
+518 ITNLALSDESGNSL

-554 NNVKNVVLTGQTAQG
+554 NNAKSVVLAGQTAQG
-569 PFSIKISTQNSSNA
+569 PLSIKLSTQNSSSA
-583 KGIAKLWAREKI
+583 QGIAKLWARQKI

-600 YNEQNTV
+600 YNEQSTV
-607 KDEVQKLA
+607 KDEVQELA

-630 EQTQIKAVAEQSVQA
+630 EQTQIKEVAEQTAQA
-645 TNAIPQGMAMRLPQ
+645 TNAVPQGMAMRLPQ

-679 ALKFKQRAK
+679 ALKINRSFKLSRARK

>member
-1 MGKLQVT
+1 
-8 NLSVRWS
+8 
-15 DFMLI
+15 MLI
-20 LSRPTKVLTLKWV
+20 LSKPTKVLTLKWV

-133 KDEAEKKYTEAK
+133 KNEAEKKYTEAK

-199 ITPRYHAIKGEVEQN
+199 ITPRYHAISGEVEVNTQN
-214 NTNKTSNNP
+214 QTHVNP
-223 APNGWLSPVYSTQES
+223 FPTGWLSPVYSTQ
-238 NKNDDNVPS
+238 NITQTDNAPS
-247 SQFSLSIDIDV
+247 SQFSLNIDIDV

-276 PAFGQYKIAL
+276 TAFGQYKIAL
-286 NEANAVNRD
+286 NETNAVNRD
-295 FLLEFKPLQKD
+295 FVLEFKPLQKE
-306 QAQAAFFTEQFENGD
+306 QAQAAFFTQQFENGD

-332 DQFVQTQRLP
+332 DHFTQTQRLP

-347 VVDTSGSMHGQSIEQ
+347 VVDTSGSMHGQSMEQ

-386 SVVNP
+386 NIVTP

-403 LRRAERFIYSLR
+403 LRRAERFIYSLE

-422 KSALDTVL
+422 QGALNAVL
-430 DGSQFDG
+430 DGSEFDG

-450 SNEDT
+450 SNEDA

-485 AADVGKGT
+485 AADIGKGS
-493 FTFIGSISEV
+493 FTFIGSTSEV

-518 ITNLALNDENGNAL
+518 ITNLALSDESGNSL

-554 NNVKNVVLTGQTAQG
+554 NNAKSVVLAGQTAQG
-569 PFSIKISTQNSSNA
+569 PLSIKLSTQNSSSA
-583 KGIAKLWAREKI
+583 QGIAKLWARQKI

-607 KDEVQKLA
+607 KDEVQELA

-630 EQTQIKAVAEQSVQA
+630 EQTQIKEVAEQTAQA
-645 TNAIPQGMAMRLPQ
+645 SNAVPQGMAMRLPQ

-679 ALKFKQRAK
+679 ALKINRSFKLSRARK

>member
-1 MGKLQVT
+1 
-8 NLSVRWS
+8 
-15 DFMLI
+15 ML
-20 LSRPTKVLTLKWV
+20 TKV
-33 SLFILNIFVVLVSFK
+33 SIFIFIVIVLLASFK
-48 SHAQSPKLEL
+48 SHAQSPKLDL
-58 FDSQGLQVSSAII
+58 FDSNGAPAGPAII

-85 HVVVTQTYRNENP
+85 HVVVTQTYQNENP

-120 RIGERVIKGEIDK
+120 RIGERVIKGQIDK
-133 KDEAEKKYTEAK
+133 KVEAEKKYEEAK

-199 ITPRYHAIKGEVEQN
+199 ITPRYHAISGEVEVNTQN
-214 NTNKTSNNP
+214 QAHTNPLPT
-223 APNGWLSPVYSTQES
+223 GWLSPVYSTQNITQNS
-238 NKNDDNVPS
+238 TQNDNVPS
-247 SQFSLSIDIDV
+247 SQFSLNINIDV

-276 PAFGQYKIAL
+276 TAFGQYKIAL
-286 NEANAVNRD
+286 NETNAVNRD
-295 FLLEFKPLQKD
+295 FVLEFKPLQKE

-332 DQFVQTQRLP
+332 DHFTQTQRLP

-347 VVDTSGSMHGQSIEQ
+347 VVDTSGSMHGQSMEQ

-386 SVVNP
+386 NIVTP

-403 LRRAERFIYSLR
+403 LRRAERFIYSLE

-422 KSALDTVL
+422 QGALNAVL
-430 DGSQFDG
+430 DGSEFDG

-450 SNEDT
+450 SNEDA

-485 AADVGKGT
+485 AADVGKGS
-493 FTFIGSISEV
+493 FTFIGSTSEV

-518 ITNLALNDENGNAL
+518 ITNLALSDESGNSL

-554 NNVKNVVLTGQTAQG
+554 NNAKSVVLAGQTAQG
-569 PFSIKISTQNSSNA
+569 PLSIKLSTQNSSSA
-583 KGIAKLWAREKI
+583 QGIAKLWARQKI

-607 KDEVQKLA
+607 KDEVQELA

-630 EQTQIKAVAEQSVQA
+630 EQTHIKEVAEQTAQA
-645 TNAIPQGMAMRLPQ
+645 TNAVPQGMAMRLPQ

-679 ALKFKQRAK
+679 ALKINRSFKLSRARK